1 MSYMAGSEPAPC
13 APEPS
18 HAQSG
23 SSGCDRPLLHLADGH
38 PDPATD
44 FTLRGCRA
52 SETVGEPDM
61 RLERIISGGQTGAD
75 RAALDFAITHSI
87 PHGGWCPKGR
97 RAEDGVIPGQYVLQE
112 TPSRDY
118 RQRTEWNV
126 RDSDATVIFTIG
138 ATLTGGS
145 KLTAEFAARHGKP
158 WLHLPE
164 DAPGDPAGRLHDFL
178 ATHAVKVLNVAG
190 SRASKEPDVAKFVE
204 GVLAQ
209 AFEYHEVEA

>member
-75 RAALDFAITHSI
+75 RAALDFAIAQRM
-87 PHGGWCPKGR
+87 PRGR
-97 RAEDGVIPGQYVLQE
+97 WWAWV
-112 TPSRDY
+112 
-118 RQRTEWNV
+118 WN
-126 RDSDATVIFTIG
+126 RRRRGDNWEG
-138 ATLTGGS
+138 PRKRRL
-145 KLTAEFAARHGKP
+145 KLPT
-158 WLHLPE
+158 
-164 DAPGDPAGRLHDFL
+164 
-178 ATHAVKVLNVAG
+178 
-190 SRASKEPDVAKFVE
+190 
-204 GVLAQ
+204 
-209 AFEYHEVEA
+209 